1 MKQKDE
7 KDLELSKM
15 LKEGSYQETTNEWFT
30 PRVLNKLP
38 AKPENT
44 AKHLGVFFYIAAALL
59 CAGFWIWLFVN
70 NDPTV
75 ITVRDIVYFGLAG
88 LVTLI
93 LTFSPIVTIF
103 RNE

>member
-1 MKQKDE
+1 MKEKDE
-7 KDLELSKM
+7 KDMELSKI
-15 LKEGSYQETTNEWFT
+15 LKEKSFQETTNEWFT

-44 AKHLGVFFYIAAALL
+44 AKHFGVFFYVVAALL

-75 ITVRDIVYFGLAG
+75 ITVRDILYFSLAG
-88 LVTLI
+88 IVTLM
-93 LTFSPIVTIF
+93 LTLSPIVTLF
-103 RNE
+103 KNE